1 MIKSVQSSRPS
12 GQQPR
17 TPDVDGWRNADAG
30 ACQHWR
36 PGCSAPTDAA
46 VRGRSVSGAKL
57 TALAALPRRSARLE
71 FDLVEVHT
79 LSHGAVCVF
88 VWAEIKEA
96 RAICCDPRL

>member
-1 MIKSVQSSRPS
+1 MPARVSTGDR
-12 GQQPR
+12 
-17 TPDVDGWRNADAG
+17 DAVL
-30 ACQHWR
+30 
-36 PGCSAPTDAA
+36 PTDAA

-71 FDLVEVHT
+71 FDLVDLVEVHT